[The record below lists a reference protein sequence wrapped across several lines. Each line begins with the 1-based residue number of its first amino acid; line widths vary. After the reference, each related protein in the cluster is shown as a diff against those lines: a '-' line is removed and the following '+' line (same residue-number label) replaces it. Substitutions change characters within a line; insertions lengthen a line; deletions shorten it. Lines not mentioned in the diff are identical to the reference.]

1 MEGPER
7 LEEGQSE
14 SATKI
19 SDDIASSERSPM
31 SVSYSYATRGESE
44 VALDTSLLTSAI
56 SQEPARPKLSPGYP
70 EKKKRAL
77 LIASPFGRLEG
88 SMNDVESFA
97 QLLEEQDFD
106 IMRCCGTSATRDNIL
121 RLWDN
126 LILQLQ
132 EDNIVV
138 IYYAGHGGLVESP
151 SEAQNLSD
159 DALRPRRY
167 QFLVP
172 MDFGDASGEFKGILD
187 VEISI
192 LVRKTTLKTK
202 NVTIILDCCHSGR
215 MARDPLHGHNA
226 IPRSLSSITHHDVSS
241 HVERLEERGDLDIL
255 RYATLE
261 GNQHAVRIIAAADT
275 ETAWE
280 YDDEGQKVGAFTK
293 ALVPA
298 IKDALANGRVSWKNV
313 LMRVREQVNCEF
325 PNQHPQAEGPYERL
339 IFSERVKETSALPV
353 VEDEDGEVVITAGR
367 VAGIRERNTYVLM
380 PHGST
385 EICERTKLGEA
396 TVESVTAFRAVLKV
410 PSDFRSL
417 RTSGEEGELV
427 GALAFLKTEF
437 PYQWPVAFSAELEP
451 FKEPLATSKFIRPE
465 EVQSEEDGGGD
476 NKVVIAHI
484 CKEGNSICVYNSSHV
499 KCASFEF
506 QSIDQITD
514 RVKDAVGYAEHFS
527 RAEHLVALKAEPTEL
542 LEHELHITF
551 NSASQK
557 HEIPLDGSGEIEV
570 GDGANLTL
578 HNKGKDGIFVSVFDV
593 NVAGRI
599 FHLSRSSPEGIRL
612 PADERYTLGQRQHT
626 EEKPGLRMSWPKVL
640 SDDVEGPIP
649 ESFVFIVTSKPVDLR
664 HFAAKRQGRVR
675 GDASQLERLAY
686 HLSFAEGRDCD
697 GEREI
702 CDIKWDMVRI
712 PFSLR

>member
-1 MEGPER
+1 MESSAEQISKSAIDCQQRYKMEG
-7 LEEGQSE
+7 LKKLKEGQSE

-19 SDDIASSERSPM
+19 SDDIASLGRSHIQ
-31 SVSYSYATRGESE
+31 A
-44 VALDTSLLTSAI
+44 
-56 SQEPARPKLSPGYP
+56 PARPNLSPYYP
-70 EKKKRAL
+70 KRRAL
-77 LIASPFGRLEG
+77 LIASPFGKLEG
-88 SMNDVESFA
+88 SMNDVESFTK
-97 QLLEEQDFD
+97 LLEEQNFD
-106 IMRCCGTSATRDNIL
+106 IIRCCGTSATRDNIL

-132 EDNIVV
+132 KDDIVV
-138 IYYAGHGGLVESP
+138 VYYAGHGGLVESP
-151 SEAQNLSD
+151 SEAKNSYN
-159 DALRPRRY
+159 DASRPRRY

-172 MDFGDASGEFKGILD
+172 MDFGDASGEFNGILD

-192 LVRKTTLKTK
+192 LVRKMTFKTK

-226 IPRSLSSITHHDVSS
+226 IPRALSSIKHHDVFS
-241 HVERLEERGDLDIL
+241 HVERLEKKGDLDIL

-261 GNQHAVRIIAAADT
+261 GNQHAVRMIAAADT

-280 YDDEGQKVGAFTK
+280 YSDEDQKVGAFTK

-298 IKDALANGRVSWKNV
+298 IKDALTTGGVSWKNV

-339 IFSERVKETSALPV
+339 IFSEHVKETSALPV
-353 VEDEDGEVVITAGR
+353 VEEEDGEVVITAGR

-437 PYQWPVAFSAELEP
+437 PYQWPIAFSDELEP
-451 FKEPLATSKFIRPE
+451 FKEPLVTSKFIRPE
-465 EVQSEEDGGGD
+465 GVGD
-476 NKVVIAHI
+476 NKFVIAHI
-484 CKEGNSICVYNSSHV
+484 CKEKNRICVYNSSHV

-506 QSIDQITD
+506 QSIDQIPD
-514 RVKDAVGYAEHFS
+514 RVRDAVGYAEHFS
-527 RAEHLVALKAEPTEL
+527 RAEHLFALKASSAEL
-542 LEHELHITF
+542 LEHELYITF
-551 NSASQK
+551 CSTSQK

-578 HNKGKDGIFVSVFDV
+578 HNKGRRDIFVSVFNV

-640 SDDVEGPIP
+640 SENVEGPIP
-649 ESFVFIVTSKPVDLR
+649 ESFVFIVTSKPVDMR

-686 HLSFAEGRDCD
+686 HIAFAEGRDCD

-702 CDIKWDMVRI
+702 CDIKWDIVRL
-712 PFSLR
+712 PFSLRRAKPVN